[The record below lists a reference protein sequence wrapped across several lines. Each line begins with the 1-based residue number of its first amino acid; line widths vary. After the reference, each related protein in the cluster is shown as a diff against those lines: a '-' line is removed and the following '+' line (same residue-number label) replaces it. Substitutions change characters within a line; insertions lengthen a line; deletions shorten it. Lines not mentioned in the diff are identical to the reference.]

1 MRIYFEDLVDI
12 VMKER
17 LAGKSFLEISK
28 KCLIPDPQFI
38 KLVYTW
44 KTLQEPI
51 SWKREHLDMELA
63 RAEALHST
71 YWLDAA
77 SGDWKAASILLKAN
91 NLRMALIEKL
101 ADFPKGKIDELSG
114 MMIESEE
121 ELKKIET
128 HLRSQIERYNELIKD
143 IHYPSH

>member
-1 MRIYFEDLVDI
+1 MRIYFENLVDL

-28 KCLIPDPQFI
+28 KCLIPDPNFI

-44 KTLQEPI
+44 KNLQEPI
-51 SWKREHLDMELA
+51 SWKREHLDLELA
-63 RAEALHST
+63 RAEALYSA

-77 SGDWKAASILLKAN
+77 SGDRKAASILLKAN
-91 NLRMALIEKL
+91 NLRMALIEKI
-101 ADFPKGKIDELSG
+101 ADFPEGRIDELTG

-121 ELKKIET
+121 GLKKIEAL
-128 HLRSQIERYNELIKD
+128 LRSQIEKYNDLTKD
-143 IHYPSH
+143 IDYPNH